1 MSNKDQQIIII
12 MAENKPGVLSK
23 VTSLCRRRRY
33 NIKSLTAG
41 RTHLP
46 NISNM
51 TLVFSKEKER
61 IQNIANQINKIVEVV
76 SVEIVQSKDVIDR
89 ELVLLTVKN
98 SAVANKLLKN
108 SVHDINIRIINT
120 VGKYFVLEIVGEGG
134 EIEHLL
140 NKLDFKKD
148 VVQLMRSGLVALK
161 L

>member
-1 MSNKDQQIIII
+1 
-12 MAENKPGVLSK
+12 
-23 VTSLCRRRRY
+23 
-33 NIKSLTAG
+33 
-41 RTHLP
+41 
-46 NISNM
+46 M

-76 SVEIVQSKDVIDR
+76 SVEIVQSKDVIDK

-98 SAVANKLLKN
+98 SVVANKLLKS

-134 EIEHLL
+134 EIEYLL

>member
-12 MAENKPGVLSK
+12 MAENKPGVLSR

-76 SVEIVQSKDVIDR
+76 SVEIVQSKDVIDK

-98 SAVANKLLKN
+98 SVVANKLLKS

-140 NKLDFKKD
+140 DKLDFKKD

>member
-1 MSNKDQQIIII
+1 

-76 SVEIVQSKDVIDR
+76 SVEIVQSKDVIDK

-134 EIEHLL
+134 EIEYLL

>member
-1 MSNKDQQIIII
+1 

-76 SVEIVQSKDVIDR
+76 SVEIVQSKDVIDK

>member
-76 SVEIVQSKDVIDR
+76 SVEIVQSKDVIDK

>member
-12 MAENKPGVLSK
+12 MAENKPGVLSR

-76 SVEIVQSKDVIDR
+76 SVEIVQSKDVIDK

-98 SAVANKLLKN
+98 SVVANKLLKS
-108 SVHDINIRIINT
+108 SVHDINMRIINT

-140 NKLDFKKD
+140 DKLDFKKD